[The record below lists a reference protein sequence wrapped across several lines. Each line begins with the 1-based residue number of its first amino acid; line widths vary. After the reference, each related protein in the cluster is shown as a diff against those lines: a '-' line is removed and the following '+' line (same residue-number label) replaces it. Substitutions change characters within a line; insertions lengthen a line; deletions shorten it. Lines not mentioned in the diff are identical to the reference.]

1 MPRVSFSTLFL
12 GILIEMIETNF
23 SVSVWHILMIIHLS
37 AIESGGYSPHSL
49 AAISITIHLLLGE
62 YLLIL
67 YMYFVFRP
75 QFFTVLFFLSHDSYP
90 LVGIFFCNGFPPKGK
105 LNSLARTANCGNKV
119 DIIAFHYYPP
129 DPIST
134 TSLNLRGSQ

>member
-1 MPRVSFSTLFL
+1 MAYTK
-12 GILIEMIETNF
+12 T
-23 SVSVWHILMIIHLS
+23 IIHLS
-37 AIESGGYSPHSL
+37 AIESGGYSPHCL

-67 YMYFVFRP
+67 STSVSCTCILYFDP
-75 QFFTVLFFLSHDSYP
+75 SFFTVLFFLSHDSYP